1 MEGFQTSPLC
11 WKGRC
16 SDTMRLGL
24 AEVWPVAPVRNGNR
38 ARDSRRQALTT
49 QRAART
55 RRRQMQRKGQKV
67 NACVQTAGVSKSALE
82 VAGAISVVSCRVVAS
97 GGDTGTVL
105 FGHDHERKG
114 AAEGWEMGERASV
127 RAWVGWTSR
136 SRAAGGGGGSLC
148 FLFDGSSSKVVR

>member
-1 MEGFQTSPLC
+1 
-11 WKGRC
+11 
-16 SDTMRLGL
+16 MRLGL

-55 RRRQMQRKGQKV
+55 RRRKGQKV

-105 FGHDHERKG
+105 LGHDHERKG
-114 AAEGWEMGERASV
+114 AAEGWEMGERAC
-127 RAWVGWTSR
+127 VGGLGGR
-136 SRAAGGGGGSLC
+136 VGVGQRAAAAAAFAFCSMAAA
-148 FLFDGSSSKVVR
+148 VR

>member
-1 MEGFQTSPLC
+1 M
-11 WKGRC
+11 
-16 SDTMRLGL
+16 
-24 AEVWPVAPVRNGNR
+24 
-38 ARDSRRQALTT
+38 
-49 QRAART
+49 
-55 RRRQMQRKGQKV
+55 
-67 NACVQTAGVSKSALE
+67 
-82 VAGAISVVSCRVVAS
+82 SCRVVAS

>member
-1 MEGFQTSPLC
+1 M
-11 WKGRC
+11 
-16 SDTMRLGL
+16 
-24 AEVWPVAPVRNGNR
+24 
-38 ARDSRRQALTT
+38 TT

-114 AAEGWEMGERASV
+114 AAEGWEMGERACV
-127 RAWVGWTSR
+127 RGLGGRVGVGQ
-136 SRAAGGGGGSLC
+136 RAAAAAAFAFCSMAAA
-148 FLFDGSSSKVVR
+148 VR

>member
-1 MEGFQTSPLC
+1 
-11 WKGRC
+11 
-16 SDTMRLGL
+16 MRLGL

-82 VAGAISVVSCRVVAS
+82 VAGAISVVSCRVVSSRRAVTLAPFCS
-97 GGDTGTVL
+97 VTTTNEKELLKDG
-105 FGHDHERKG
+105 R
-114 AAEGWEMGERASV
+114 WESERAC
-127 RAWVGWTSR
+127 VGWVDESE
-136 SRAAGGGGGSLC
+136 SGSGRRRRQPL
-148 FLFDGSSSKVVR
+148 LFVRWQQQ

>member
-1 MEGFQTSPLC
+1 
-11 WKGRC
+11 
-16 SDTMRLGL
+16 MRLGL

-105 FGHDHERKG
+105 FGHDHERN
-114 AAEGWEMGERASV
+114 
-127 RAWVGWTSR
+127 
-136 SRAAGGGGGSLC
+136 
-148 FLFDGSSSKVVR
+148 